1 MDKREELLKLVI
13 DHPELF
19 DFVNEIVLALMHHQ
33 HIRQEVEIKL
43 A

>member
-19 DFVNEIVLALMHHQ
+19 DFVNDLALSLIDHQ
-33 HIRQEVEIKL
+33 YPHQKVERKP